1 MAVRLPIAAGR
12 FYSANPDECRADLK
26 KLLKTYS
33 GPDSLPEL
41 ITGGIV
47 PHAGWVFSGE
57 LCGMLF
63 NEINTRQQVD
73 TFVLFGANHSVN
85 SYSHMVYD
93 VGQWASPLGTIDIDQ
108 EYAAALVE
116 LADGLLHANCQAHSQ
131 EHSLEVLI
139 PFIQYLFPE
148 AKIVPIMV
156 QPLETAV
163 KVGEL
168 AAEITSRYAD
178 RKIVAIGSTDLTHY
192 GPSYYNT
199 PMGTGPEALAW
210 AKNANDRQMTDLIC
224 QMHYDRVISTAQE
237 HKNACGAGAIA
248 ATMSYCSKLGKTKG
262 IMLQQTCSAEVFKQK
277 FGKTDMNSVGYAAI
291 AF

>member
-12 FYSANPDECRADLK
+12 FYSADPDECRSDLE

-33 GPDSLPEL
+33 GSDPLPEI

-63 NEINTRQQVD
+63 NEIHSRQQVD

-168 AAEITSRYAD
+168 AAEITSRYTD
-178 RKIVAIGSTDLTHY
+178 RKIIAIGSTDLTHY

-224 QMHYDRVISTAQE
+224 QMRYDRVVSTAQE

-248 ATMSYCSKLGKTKG
+248 ATMSYCSKQGKNQG
-262 IMLQQTCSAEVFKQK
+262 IMLQQTCSSEVFKQK